1 MREFSPSRSTAS
13 HIPAPW
19 PAQVLGEEMPMAV
32 LSVLGGLDG
41 GGDAGD
47 GGSGDGGSGSGNGGG
62 SGIVGGG
69 SGGDVIG
76 IDRNGDGD
84 VDGDGSSGGSGGS
97 GGESQ
102 AERGG
107 GQAGVRRKR
116 RHDQLSHDDD
126 NSMSDWGLLDEGV
139 EAGGV
144 PAPHADGRS
153 PGGFA
158 GPCFSFSVRETLAGT
173 FRTRRERGALLRRAR
188 AR

>member
-1 MREFSPSRSTAS
+1 M
-13 HIPAPW
+13 
-19 PAQVLGEEMPMAV
+19 PAQVLGEEMQMAV

-76 IDRNGDGD
+76 VDRNGDGD
-84 VDGDGSSGGSGGS
+84 VDGDGGS

-116 RHDQLSHDDD
+116 RHDQLDDD
-126 NSMSDWGLLDEGV
+126 NLMSDWDLLDEGV

-144 PAPHADGRS
+144 PASHADGRS
-153 PGGFA
+153 PRGRFFFFFLGYL
-158 GPCFSFSVRETLAGT
+158 SLH

>member
-1 MREFSPSRSTAS
+1 
-13 HIPAPW
+13 
-19 PAQVLGEEMPMAV
+19 MAV

-47 GGSGDGGSGSGNGGG
+47 GGSGGGGSGSGNGGG

-76 IDRNGDGD
+76 VDRNGDGD
-84 VDGDGSSGGSGGS
+84 VDGDGGS

-116 RHDQLSHDDD
+116 RHDQLDDD
-126 NSMSDWGLLDEGV
+126 NLMSDWDLLDEGV

-144 PAPHADGRS
+144 PASHADGRS
-153 PGGFA
+153 PR
-158 GPCFSFSVRETLAGT
+158 GPFFSFSWGT
-173 FRTRRERGALLRRAR
+173 
-188 AR
+188 

>member
-1 MREFSPSRSTAS
+1 M
-13 HIPAPW
+13 
-19 PAQVLGEEMPMAV
+19 PAQVLGEEMQMAV

-41 GGDAGD
+41 SGDAGD

-76 IDRNGDGD
+76 IDRNGDG
-84 VDGDGSSGGSGGS
+84 SSGGSGGS

-126 NSMSDWGLLDEGV
+126 KSMSDWDLLDEGV

-144 PAPHADGRS
+144 PASHADGRS

-158 GPCFSFSVRETLAGT
+158 QPCFSFSVRKMLA
-173 FRTRRERGALLRRAR
+173 ALST
-188 AR
+188 

>member
-1 MREFSPSRSTAS
+1 
-13 HIPAPW
+13 
-19 PAQVLGEEMPMAV
+19 MAV

-47 GGSGDGGSGSGNGGG
+47 GGSGGGGSGSGNGGG

-76 IDRNGDGD
+76 VDRNGDVIGVDRNGDGD
-84 VDGDGSSGGSGGS
+84 VDGDGGSGG

-116 RHDQLSHDDD
+116 RHDQLDDD
-126 NSMSDWGLLDEGV
+126 NLMSDWDLLDEGV

-144 PAPHADGRS
+144 PASHADGRS
-153 PGGFA
+153 PGGVMFFFLVQQQLT
-158 GPCFSFSVRETLAGT
+158 CT
-173 FRTRRERGALLRRAR
+173 FVLGALLRRAR